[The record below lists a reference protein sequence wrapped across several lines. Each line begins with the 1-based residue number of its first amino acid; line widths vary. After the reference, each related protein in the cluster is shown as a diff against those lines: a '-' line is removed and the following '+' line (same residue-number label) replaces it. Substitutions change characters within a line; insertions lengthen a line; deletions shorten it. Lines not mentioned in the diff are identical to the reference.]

1 MKRILLGLLLIICY
15 LSICSAQP
23 GWVKKASKSVFT
35 VKTFSADGSLIGS
48 TNGFFVGTEGEAISN
63 FTPFKGA
70 SRAVI
75 IDAAGKEMN
84 ISTIMGANDMYDV
97 VKFRVDAN
105 KTQPLTIATT
115 IAPEGSTAW
124 LLPYREL
131 KVIKSGLIRKAE
143 TFQTEYAYYTVA
155 MQIPESAVSCPLM
168 NEAGEVIGLMQQ
180 PASAT
185 DSLSYAVSA
194 RFVDSLRVTGLS
206 LSDPTLKMTDIKK
219 ELPNS
224 LNEANLLMYMAGSIA
239 DSATYA
245 GLVKDFIEKFPNA
258 ADGYLYRAEFL
269 AGIADYDAAE
279 RDFQTAIKKAEQKD
293 DPLFSRAR
301 TIYNKEIYQSDKPYE
316 GWTLDKALSDIQEA
330 YSINPLPG
338 YRQLEGNI
346 LFAQKKYDDAYTI
359 FTSLTSESTILDK
372 AEIWYSAARCKEL
385 LKDTTAML
393 AMLDS
398 AVNTFNKPYL
408 KQAAPYLWARA
419 NARFDAKKYRDAV
432 SDFNEYEQLMSAQ
445 VNARFYYIRHQAE
458 IEGRL
463 YQQALNDISR
473 AIQMEPQEAFYYAEK
488 ASLQVRVGQYDDAIK
503 TGEEMIALEP
513 DNSNGYLFKGL
524 AQCLKGN
531 KKEGIPNLQKAK
543 DLGDPQAEG
552 LIEKYK

>member
-1 MKRILLGLLLIICY
+1 MKKFLLILISFH
-15 LSICSAQP
+15 LSLFTSSAQP

-75 IDAAGKEMN
+75 IDATGKEMN
-84 ISTIMGANDMYDV
+84 VSTIMGANDMYDV

-105 KTQPLTIATT
+105 KTQPLDIATT
-115 IAPEGSTAW
+115 MAPEGSTVW
-124 LLPYREL
+124 LLPYREI
-131 KVIKSGLIRKAE
+131 KVIKSGPIRKAE
-143 TFQTEYAYYTVA
+143 TFQEEYAYYTIA

-206 LSDPTLKMTDIKK
+206 LSDPTLKMTSIKK

-245 GLVKDFIEKFPNA
+245 SLVEDFIEKFPNV

-269 AGIADYDAAE
+269 AGIADYDASE
-279 RDFQTAIKKAEQKD
+279 RDFQTAIKKSEQKD

-316 GWTLDKALSDIQEA
+316 AWTLDKALSDIQEA

-338 YRQLEGNI
+338 YRQLEGSI

-359 FTSLTSESTILDK
+359 FTNLTSESTILDK

-398 AVNTFNKPYL
+398 AMNTFNKPYL

-473 AIQMEPQEAFYYAEK
+473 AIQMEPQESFYYAEK
-488 ASLQVRVGQYDDAIK
+488 ASLLVRVGQYDEAIK

>member
-124 LLPYREL
+124 ILPYREL

-206 LSDPTLKMTDIKK
+206 LSDLTLKMTDIKK

-301 TIYNKEIYQSDKPYE
+301 TIYNKEIYQGDKPYE

>member
-1 MKRILLGLLLIICY
+1 MKKFLLILITFH
-15 LSICSAQP
+15 LSLFTSSAQP

-48 TNGFFVGTEGEAISN
+48 TNGFFVGTEGEGISN

-70 SRAVI
+70 ARAV
-75 IDAAGKEMN
+75 N

-115 IAPEGSTAW
+115 MSPEGNMVW
-124 LLPYREL
+124 LLPYRET
-131 KVIKSGLIRKAE
+131 KVIKSGPIRKAE
-143 TFQTEYAYYTVA
+143 TFQEEYAYYTIA

-206 LSDPTLKMTDIKK
+206 LSDPTLKMTSIKK

-224 LNEANLLMYMAGSIA
+224 LNEANLLMYMAGTLA

-245 GLVKDFIEKFPNA
+245 SLVEDFIEKFPDA

-269 AGIADYDAAE
+269 AGIADYDASE
-279 RDFQTAIKKAEQKD
+279 RDFQMAIKKAEQKD

-301 TIYNKEIYQSDKPYE
+301 TIYNKVIYQSDKPYE
-316 GWTLDKALSDIQEA
+316 AWTLDQALSNIQEA

-338 YRQLEGNI
+338 YRQLEGSI

-398 AVNTFNKPYL
+398 AMNTFNKPYL

-473 AIQMEPQEAFYYAEK
+473 AVQMEPQESFYYAEK
-488 ASLQVRVGQYDDAIK
+488 ASLLVRVGQYDEAIK
-503 TGEEMIALEP
+503 TGDEMIALEP

-543 DLGDPQAEG
+543 DRGDPQAEG

>member
-301 TIYNKEIYQSDKPYE
+301 TIYNKEIYQGDKPYE

>member
-488 ASLQVRVGQYDDAIK
+488 ASLQVRVGQYDDAFK